1 MSVPCSRSFFSA
13 LPSCEVDLVD
23 ALSLFTFQARDG
35 RKKVTPHVI
44 ESLTTLECAVFTFLC
59 DSHDEVQLSDVPKEV
74 MRFHR
79 KLAPY
84 KLAFSASSS
93 SSATSEEL
101 SQLATYLTRQLRKA
115 GVSTLLLPDVAK
127 RSQESQFLRNDEMGV
142 PYTAVLNDNTLKT
155 GILVLRSRET
165 TLKEQVHVSE
175 LESHVELL
183 LRNY

>member
-1 MSVPCSRSFFSA
+1 MV
-13 LPSCEVDLVD
+13 
-23 ALSLFTFQARDG
+23 LF
-35 RKKVTPHVI
+35 
-44 ESLTTLECAVFTFLC
+44 
-59 DSHDEVQLSDVPKEV
+59 
-74 MRFHR
+74 
-79 KLAPY
+79 Y
-84 KLAFSASSS
+84 KLHHSGTKRGSSLSAVIRVSFSLA
-93 SSATSEEL
+93 SATSEEL

-155 GILVLRSRET
+155 GILGLRSRET

-175 LESHVELL
+175 LESHVGLL